1 MWGGVGTGGQSEVR
15 LRAFIGFV
23 YPKMRRLSQ
32 GIHQQSATSWRT
44 LDKAERLPRDAQWKL
59 WCWWWSPSLE
69 LTARLHSRE
78 KTSIRAVALR
88 ASVRHLFLDFSELAQ
103 RRPWETWIY
112 FLKFMNINLNK
123 CMYIQ
128 LSIYTWFEEEVEM
141 RDTLQVIPTCL
152 FLQFQLHDAA
162 ESIISEIL
170 MSVLFWEL
178 LFPQSFYSS
187 LTVLKHLHRY

>member
-1 MWGGVGTGGQSEVR
+1 MLWGAGVGTGAQSEVK

-32 GIHQQSATSWRT
+32 GIHQQSATLWRA

-69 LTARLHSRE
+69 LTAGLHSRE

-88 ASVRHLFLDFSELAQ
+88 ASVWHLFLEFSELAQ
-103 RRPWETWIY
+103 RRPWKTWIY
-112 FLKFMNINLNK
+112 FLKIMNINLNK

-128 LSIYTWFEEEVEM
+128 PFIPGLRRRLKWG
-141 RDTLQVIPTCL
+141 TLCRSSQSAFSSSSSYVMLLNQL
-152 FLQFQLHDAA
+152 FLKYWCL
-162 ESIISEIL
+162 
-170 MSVLFWEL
+170 
-178 LFPQSFYSS
+178 
-187 LTVLKHLHRY
+187 